1 MSKLIDYKEAIG
13 ILAIS
18 GFTVSAEKQANGTW
32 GIIANGEPVNARLYR
47 DGSTW
52 KVSED
57 DIVDWISSRKD
68 DMHTKYENIYIDIP
82 PTSPDSEA
90 SWSNVQT
97 LKDATKGEA
106 VRWIRDNIAV
116 CDDDGNVCLL
126 TFGEPVSNQ

>member
-1 MSKLIDYKEAIG
+1 MSKLINYREAIG
-13 ILAIS
+13 LLAIS
-18 GFTVSAEKQANGTW
+18 GFTVSAEKQANGTC
-32 GIIANGEPVNARLYR
+32 IIANGEPVNVRLYR

-57 DIVDWISSRKD
+57 DIVDWIDNRKD
-68 DMHTKYENIYIDIP
+68 DAYTKYENIYIDIP

-106 VRWIRDNIAV
+106 VQWIRENIGA

-126 TFGEPVSNQ
+126 TFGEPASNQ